1 MAASDRTVKQLQLAA
16 PSEDA
21 VRRVLP
27 TLEDALRCAS
37 LGDEGAQLIV
47 VKRLALGRVP
57 ANISPQAL
65 SLLIEQ
71 RAAAVAR
78 QSVEAE
84 SADADGAPCVAFAG
98 MLDARVRLALR
109 LLRGAPCHAW
119 YWPLAVPEFEPRGD
133 LATNL
138 QRMAWTIAD
147 WPEARAA
154 LPAWV
159 AALVRTGGTPRLA
172 ACMAAEQGEALLRRA
187 GLATQAAQA
196 AAQRAAAAPPWHDD
210 VVPDS
215 SPLLRAN
222 AASAPAPAWVRVLL
236 ELAAPTPA
244 SARRVLDPAAGSA
257 AEVFARAAVNAPLV
271 REHSAPDAAQPLRQP
286 LVQHPAAA
294 LPVAHDAVSQQG
306 ENAAV
311 QLPAVAGTMRRAAQV
326 QHRAPTHGATARA
339 WLAPTECGGLLF
351 LLPLLQ
357 RLDLPA
363 WLPQDDTRI
372 AACVLR
378 AALLRLRVAPDDPAW
393 QLAATQDNDA
403 PAYDVAAPA
412 CWADPLLAARRGGV
426 TLAMRLQRSG
436 CLANQADAW
445 LAAARY
451 WLRRAGR
458 IGLASL
464 LLRPARLAVTATHAD
479 VFFDLAATDLRVR
492 RLGLDADPGWLPWFG
507 RVVSFHYDT
516 VP

>member
-1 MAASDRTVKQLQLAA
+1 MAATDRTVKQLQLAA

-57 ANISPQAL
+57 ANISSQAL

-71 RAAAVAR
+71 RAAEVAR
-78 QSVEAE
+78 HWVEAE

-133 LATNL
+133 LGGNL
-138 QRMAWTIAD
+138 QRIARTIAD
-147 WPEARAA
+147 WREARAA

-159 AALVRTGGTPRLA
+159 AALARAGGTPRLA

-187 GLATQAAQA
+187 GLTTQAARA
-196 AAQRAAAAPPWHDD
+196 AAHAAAAPPRHDD
-210 VVPDS
+210 AMPDS
-215 SPLLRAN
+215 SRPLRAN
-222 AASAPAPAWVRVLL
+222 AAPDPAPAWVRVLL

-244 SARRVLDPAAGSA
+244 PSQRALDPATGSVA
-257 AEVFARAAVNAPLV
+257 AQLARPVIDAPLV
-271 REHSAPDAAQPLRQP
+271 REDSAMDAAQSLQQP
-286 LVQHPAAA
+286 LDQRTAPV
-294 LPVAHDAVSQQG
+294 LPVAPVAASQQDA
-306 ENAAV
+306 NAAV
-311 QLPAVAGTMRRAAQV
+311 QPPATADTVRRAAQN
-326 QHRAPTHGATARA
+326 QPRAPTHGGTARA

-363 WLPQDDTRI
+363 WLPQDDTRF
-372 AACVLR
+372 AALVLR
-378 AALLRLRVAPDDPAW
+378 AALLRLRVSPDDPAW
-393 QLAATQDNDA
+393 QLAPTQDNDA
-403 PAYDVAAPA
+403 PAYDIPAPA

-426 TLAMRLQRSG
+426 TPAMRLQRSG
-436 CLANQADAW
+436 CLADQADAW
-445 LAAARY
+445 LAAARH

-464 LLRPARLAVTATHAD
+464 VLRPARLAVTATHAD

-492 RLGLDADPGWLPWFG
+492 RLGLDVDPGWRPWVG

-516 VP
+516 FP

>member
-1 MAASDRTVKQLQLAA
+1 MSATERTVRHLHLAA
-16 PSEDA
+16 PSENA
-21 VRRVLP
+21 ARRFLP

-47 VKRLALGRVP
+47 VKRLALGRLP
-57 ANISPQAL
+57 ANISSQAL

-71 RAAAVAR
+71 RAAEVAR
-78 QSVEAE
+78 HWVEAE
-84 SADADGAPCVAFAG
+84 SADADAAPSVAFAG
-98 MLDARVRLALR
+98 MLDARVRLASR

-119 YWPLAVPEFEPRGD
+119 YWPLAVPEFAVHAT
-133 LATNL
+133 LAANV
-138 QRMAWTIAD
+138 QRIAWTIAD

-159 AALVRTGGTPRLA
+159 AALARAGGTPRLA
-172 ACMAAEQGEALLRRA
+172 ACMAAEQGEALLRQA
-187 GLATQAAQA
+187 GLTAQA
-196 AAQRAAAAPPWHDD
+196 ARAAALAAAAPPWHDHAA
-210 VVPDS
+210 PNS
-215 SPLLRAN
+215 SPPLRAKV
-222 AASAPAPAWVRVLL
+222 APDPTPAWVRVLL
-236 ELAAPTPA
+236 ELAAHTPA
-244 SARRVLDPAAGSA
+244 PSQRALDPTTGSVAAQLARPVLDASPG
-257 AEVFARAAVNAPLV
+257 RGD
-271 REHSAPDAAQPLRQP
+271 SAPDVGQLRRQP
-286 LVQHPAAA
+286 LGQRTAPA
-294 LPVAHDAVSQQG
+294 LPLAHIAVSQQE

-311 QLPAVAGTMRRAAQV
+311 QAPVMAGTVLRAARD
-326 QHRAPTHGATARA
+326 QHRAPTHGGIARA

-363 WLPQDDTRI
+363 WLPQDDTRF
-372 AACVLR
+372 AGFVLR

-393 QLAATQDNDA
+393 QLAATLDNDA
-403 PAYDVAAPA
+403 AAYDIPAPA

-426 TLAMRLQRSG
+426 AVAMRLQRSG
-436 CLANQADAW
+436 CLADQADAW
-445 LAAARY
+445 LAAARH

-479 VFFDLAATDLRVR
+479 VFFDLAAIDLRVR
-492 RLGLDADPGWLPWFG
+492 RLGLDIDPGWVPWVG
-507 RVVSFHYDT
+507 RVVGFHYDT